1 MIMFR
6 TASLLFSVHTVS
18 LLFLQLSSRLQTSW
32 ATSECTPSCGNI
44 KISSPFRLQ
53 GDPGQCGNKSYE
65 LSCEADGTSQSHQA
79 ILYLFSGKYY
89 VQAINYNNYT
99 IRLLD
104 AGVHKTKGNH
114 FSNPVYSLSFF
125 NFTSSDDPSIKR
137 DTSSDD
143 PYFLS
148 YPYSVYPEPEP
159 YQYVGGVPLTVSLIF
174 LSCTNQMNHSDL
186 FVETAPCIKNTG
198 IHSSS
203 DSSLSTVYSYFM
215 LGRLNDDGSPEDL
228 SPAEWGLSCKI
239 TLMARVSPPPTPT
252 DKYSKSCQGI
262 YKQLAYGFQLSW
274 VRYGCRENCGPDN
287 FCVLTHDNITRFE
300 CYKGMPDLVFLSDPS
315 HSLVIAEDSDF
326 LLYFPPRFMKCNIG
340 LCIVF
345 VRGDHQIVEI
355 IRSIIHKLVPY
366 PVRAAFDYV
375 MLGPYKLLTLFVVF
389 YSGIFAAA
397 KLSIGFPFVI
407 AILIYKWRR
416 RHLSMYDNI
425 EDFLQSN
432 NNLMPVRYSY
442 SEIKKMASGFKDKL
456 GEGGFGT
463 VYKAKLRSG
472 RFVAIKMLSKS
483 KTNGQD
489 FINEVATIGRIH
501 HLNVVRLIGFC
512 VDRSNR
518 ALVYD
523 FMSNGSLDKYIF
535 SQQGAISLSCE
546 KIFEIAVGVARG
558 IQYLHQGCDMRI
570 LHFDLKPHNILLDE
584 NFTAKV
590 SDFGL
595 ARLYPL
601 DNSIVSLTAARG
613 TIGYMAPE
621 LFYKNIG
628 GVSYKADVYSFGM
641 LMLEMAGRRK
651 NLNAAIGHSSEFS
664 QIYFPTWVAD
674 QLNQGKEIEIGD
686 ATEDEMK
693 IIKKMI
699 IVALWCIQMKPI
711 ERPSMSIVVEML
723 EGEIESLQIP
733 PKPFLYPQQ
742 IPVDDVED
750 NLSTTSASRMTESTE
765 INLSADAN

>member
-65 LSCEADGTSQSHQA
+65 ISCEADGTSQSHQA

-99 IRLLD
+99 IRLVD

-114 FSNPVYSLSFF
+114 FSNPVYSLSVF
-125 NFTSSDDPSIKR
+125 NFTSSSVDPYVIKY
-137 DTSSDD
+137 TSSYD

-148 YPYSVYPEPEP
+148 YPYRVYPEPF
-159 YQYVGGVPLTVSLIF
+159 QYGGGDPLTVSLIF

-203 DSSLSTVYSYFM
+203 DASLSTVYSYFM

-274 VRYGCRENCGPDN
+274 VRYGCRENCGPHN
-287 FCVLTHDNITRFE
+287 ICMLTHDNITRFE
-300 CYKGMPDLVFLSDPS
+300 CYKGDGQF
-315 HSLVIAEDSDF
+315 
-326 LLYFPPRFMKCNIG
+326 
-340 LCIVF
+340 
-345 VRGDHQIVEI
+345 VEI

-389 YSGIFAAA
+389 YGGIFAAA

-432 NNLMPVRYSY
+432 SNLMPVRYSY

-463 VYKAKLRSG
+463 VYKAKLCSG
-472 RFVAIKMLSKS
+472 RLVAIKILSKS

-501 HLNVVRLIGFC
+501 HVNVVRLIGFC

-651 NLNAAIGHSSEFS
+651 NLNAAIDHSSEFS
-664 QIYFPTWVAD
+664 HIYFPTWVSD

-711 ERPSMSIVVEML
+711 ERPSMSKVVEML

-742 IPVDDVED
+742 MPVNDVED
-750 NLSTTSASRMTESTE
+750 NLSTTCASRMTQSTE
-765 INLSADAN
+765 INLSADANLVNLYLSISGCKGRETSL

>member
-6 TASLLFSVHTVS
+6 TASLLFAVHTVS
-18 LLFLQLSSRLQTSW
+18 LLFLPLSSRSQTSG
-32 ATSECTPSCGNI
+32 ATSEFTPSCGNI

-53 GDPGQCGNKSYE
+53 GDPGHCGNKSYE
-65 LSCEADGTSQSHQA
+65 LSCEAD
-79 ILYLFSGKYY
+79 
-89 VQAINYNNYT
+89 
-99 IRLLD
+99 
-104 AGVHKTKGNH
+104 
-114 FSNPVYSLSFF
+114 
-125 NFTSSDDPSIKR
+125 
-137 DTSSDD
+137 
-143 PYFLS
+143 
-148 YPYSVYPEPEP
+148 
-159 YQYVGGVPLTVSLIF
+159 
-174 LSCTNQMNHSDL
+174 
-186 FVETAPCIKNTG
+186 APCIKNTG

-215 LGRLNDDGSPEDL
+215 LGRLDDDGYTHRMNPADL
-228 SPAEWGLSCKI
+228 GLSCKI
-239 TLMARVSPPPTPT
+239 TLMVLVSPPPTPT
-252 DKYSKSCQGI
+252 DKYTKSCQGI
-262 YKQLAYGFQLSW
+262 YKQLAYGFEISW
-274 VRYGCRENCGPDN
+274 LDYECTGKNCGQN
-287 FCVLTHDNITRFE
+287 GQCVLNYNKTGVE
-300 CYKGMPDLVFLSDPS
+300 CGYY
-315 HSLVIAEDSDF
+315 IQAETPRYMKIVKPIIQK
-326 LLYFPPRFMKCNIG
+326 LLDAVHPIYEPFNLGKYFPLYYNNKEN
-340 LCIVF
+340 
-345 VRGDHQIVEI
+345 HQ
-355 IRSIIHKLVPY
+355 LV
-366 PVRAAFDYV
+366 VC
-375 MLGPYKLLTLFVVF
+375 VVV
-389 YSGIFAAA
+389 YSGILLAA
-397 KLSIGFPFVI
+397 KLSLGSPFI
-407 AILIYKWRR
+407 AALLMHKWQT

-442 SEIKKMASGFKDKL
+442 SDIKKMANGFKDKL

-463 VYKAKLRSG
+463 VYKAKLCSG
-472 RFVAIKMLSKS
+472 RLVAIKMLSKS

-501 HLNVVRLIGFC
+501 HVNVVRLIGFC

-523 FMSNGSLDKYIF
+523 FMSNGSLEKYIF

-584 NFTAKV
+584 NFTAKI

-651 NLNAAIGHSSEFS
+651 NLNAGIEHSSEFS

-711 ERPSMSIVVEML
+711 ERPSMSKVVEML

>member
-1 MIMFR
+1 MGQYIHKSTSDCLSFSVDVLWIPLWIISVFFSSSFR
-6 TASLLFSVHTVS
+6 ASLAVEEILRSGGDLEFPILCLLHSALWVFDRDGDRHPSS
-18 LLFLQLSSRLQTSW
+18 LPVKFLQLHRGGAVYCVAIGWFTIIIEDISII
-32 ATSECTPSCGNI
+32 I
-44 KISSPFRLQ
+44 KVI
-53 GDPGQCGNKSYE
+53 PGY
-65 LSCEADGTSQSHQA
+65 
-79 ILYLFSGKYY
+79 ILYHVLGLR
-89 VQAINYNNYT
+89 I
-99 IRLLD
+99 
-104 AGVHKTKGNH
+104 
-114 FSNPVYSLSFF
+114 SFF
-125 NFTSSDDPSIKR
+125 KVDQW
-137 DTSSDD
+137 
-143 PYFLS
+143 LLV
-148 YPYSVYPEPEP
+148 SV
-159 YQYVGGVPLTVSLIF
+159 
-174 LSCTNQMNHSDL
+174 
-186 FVETAPCIKNTG
+186 
-198 IHSSS
+198 
-203 DSSLSTVYSYFM
+203 
-215 LGRLNDDGSPEDL
+215 
-228 SPAEWGLSCKI
+228 
-239 TLMARVSPPPTPT
+239 
-252 DKYSKSCQGI
+252 
-262 YKQLAYGFQLSW
+262 
-274 VRYGCRENCGPDN
+274 
-287 FCVLTHDNITRFE
+287 
-300 CYKGMPDLVFLSDPS
+300 
-315 HSLVIAEDSDF
+315 
-326 LLYFPPRFMKCNIG
+326 
-340 LCIVF
+340 
-345 VRGDHQIVEI
+345 
-355 IRSIIHKLVPY
+355 
-366 PVRAAFDYV
+366 
-375 MLGPYKLLTLFVVF
+375 VVDC
-389 YSGIFAAA
+389 GIFAAA

-432 NNLMPVRYSY
+432 SNLMPVRYSY

-472 RFVAIKMLSKS
+472 RLVAIKILSKS

-501 HLNVVRLIGFC
+501 HVNVVRLIGFC

-546 KIFEIAVGVARG
+546 KIFEIAVGVAHG

-601 DNSIVSLTAARG
+601 DKSIVSLTAARG

-651 NLNAAIGHSSEFS
+651 NLNAAIDHSSEFS
-664 QIYFPTWVAD
+664 QMYFPTRVSD

-711 ERPSMSIVVEML
+711 ERPSMSKVVEML

-742 IPVDDVED
+742 IPEDDVED
-750 NLSTTSASRMTESTE
+750 NLSTTCASRMTESTE
-765 INLSADAN
+765 IINLIADGN

>member
-1 MIMFR
+1 MFR
-6 TASLLFSVHTVS
+6 TASLLFAVHTVS
-18 LLFLQLSSRLQTSW
+18 LLFLPLSSRSQTSG

-44 KISSPFRLQ
+44 KIRSPFRLQ
-53 GDPGQCGNKSYE
+53 GDPGHCGNKSYE
-65 LSCEADGTSQSHQA
+65 LSCEADGTGQSHQA
-79 ILYLFSGKYY
+79 ILYLYSGKYY

-99 IRLLD
+99 IRLVD
-104 AGVHKTKGNH
+104 AGVHKTEDNY
-114 FSNPVYSLSFF
+114 FSNPVYPLTRF
-125 NFTSSDDPSIKR
+125 NFSPDCNSDDLY
-137 DTSSDD
+137 T
-143 PYFLS
+143 LS
-148 YPYSVYPEPEP
+148 YPYFASPDKRSGCKY
-159 YQYVGGVPLTVSLIF
+159 LTVPLIF

-186 FVETAPCIKNTG
+186 LVETAACIKNTG

-215 LGRLNDDGSPEDL
+215 LGRLDDDGSPEYLNPADL
-228 SPAEWGLSCKI
+228 GLSCTI
-239 TLMARVSPPPTPT
+239 TLMALVSPPPTPT

-274 VRYGCRENCGPDN
+274 LGYGCANTKCGPDESCALN
-287 FCVLTHDNITRFE
+287 LNMTGLE
-300 CYKGMPDLVFLSDPS
+300 CRSYSK
-315 HSLVIAEDSDF
+315 EDSQ
-326 LLYFPPRFMKCNIG
+326 
-340 LCIVF
+340 F
-345 VRGDHQIVEI
+345 VKI
-355 IRSIIHKLVPY
+355 IKSIIHPVAQFGLRNHGNLYDGRLY
-366 PVRAAFDYV
+366 PQLQFCVR
-375 MLGPYKLLTLFVVF
+375 F
-389 YSGIFAAA
+389 YSGVFQAV
-397 KLSIGFPFVI
+397 KLSVGLPFI
-407 AILIYKWRR
+407 TALLIYKWRR
-416 RHLSMYDNI
+416 RHFSMYDNI

-432 NNLMPVRYSY
+432 NNLMPIRYSY

-472 RFVAIKMLSKS
+472 RLVAIKILSKS

-501 HLNVVRLIGFC
+501 HVNVVRLIGFC

-523 FMSNGSLDKYIF
+523 FMSNGSLEKYIF

-558 IQYLHQGCDMRI
+558 IQYLHQGCDMQI

-651 NLNAAIGHSSEFS
+651 NLNADIPSKEIS
-664 QIYFPTWVAD
+664 QIYFPTWVSD

-693 IIKKMI
+693 VIKKMI
-699 IVALWCIQMKPI
+699 IVALWCIQMKPT
-711 ERPSMSIVVEML
+711 ERPSMSKVVEML

-742 IPVDDVED
+742 MPVDDVEE
-750 NLSTTSASRMTESTE
+750 N
-765 INLSADAN
+765 

>member
-18 LLFLQLSSRLQTSW
+18 LLFLLLSSRSQTSG

-44 KISSPFRLQ
+44 EISSPFRLQ
-53 GDPGQCGNKSYE
+53 GDPGHCGNKSYE

-79 ILYLFSGKYY
+79 ILYLYSGKYY

-99 IRLLD
+99 IRLVD
-104 AGVHKTKGNH
+104 AGVHKTEDNY
-114 FSNPVYSLSFF
+114 FSNPVYPLTVF
-125 NFTSSDDPSIKR
+125 NFSTYFND
-137 DTSSDD
+137 DD
-143 PYFLS
+143 PYTLS
-148 YPYSVYPEPEP
+148 YYYFKSPDMGYRDKY
-159 YQYVGGVPLTVSLIF
+159 LTVPLIF
-174 LSCTNQMNHSDL
+174 LSCTNQMNYSDL
-186 FVETAPCIKNTG
+186 LVETAPCIKNTG

-215 LGRLNDDGSPEDL
+215 LGRLDDDL
-228 SPAEWGLSCKI
+228 SPADLGLSCKI
-239 TLMARVSPPPTPT
+239 TLMALVSPPPTPT

-274 VRYGCRENCGPDN
+274 IRYGCAEKCWGLEYDDCALNLN
-287 FCVLTHDNITRFE
+287 TTAVE
-300 CYKGMPDLVFLSDPS
+300 CFAK
-315 HSLVIAEDSDF
+315 EDSQ
-326 LLYFPPRFMKCNIG
+326 
-340 LCIVF
+340 F
-345 VRGDHQIVEI
+345 VKI
-355 IRSIIHKLVPY
+355 IKSIIDKLVPSGLRFY
-366 PVRAAFDYV
+366 RGGLYRELKV
-375 MLGPYKLLTLFVVF
+375 FVVF
-389 YSGIFAAA
+389 YSGVFQAV
-397 KLSIGFPFVI
+397 KLSVGLPII
-407 AILIYKWRR
+407 TALLIYKWRR

-432 NNLMPVRYSY
+432 NNLMPIRYSY

-472 RFVAIKMLSKS
+472 RLVAIKMLSKS

-501 HLNVVRLIGFC
+501 HVNVVRLIGFC

-523 FMSNGSLDKYIF
+523 FMSNGSLEKYIF

-558 IQYLHQGCDMRI
+558 IQYLHQGCDMQI

-651 NLNAAIGHSSEFS
+651 NLNADIPSKEIS
-664 QIYFPTWVAD
+664 QIYFPTWVSD

-693 IIKKMI
+693 VIKKMI
-699 IVALWCIQMKPI
+699 IVALWCIQMKPT
-711 ERPSMSIVVEML
+711 ERPSMSKVVEML

-742 IPVDDVED
+742 MPVDDVEE
-750 NLSTTSASRMTESTE
+750 N
-765 INLSADAN
+765 

>member
-6 TASLLFSVHTVS
+6 TASLLFAVHTVS
-18 LLFLQLSSRLQTSW
+18 LLFLPLSSRSQTSG
-32 ATSECTPSCGNI
+32 ATSECTPSCANI

-53 GDPGQCGNKSYE
+53 GDPGHCGDKSYE
-65 LSCEADGTSQSHQA
+65 LSCEADRTSQSHHA
-79 ILYLFSGKYY
+79 VLYLFSGKYY

-99 IRLLD
+99 IRLVD
-104 AGVHKTKGNH
+104 AGVHKTKDNY
-114 FSNPVYSLSFF
+114 FSNPVYPLAVF
-125 NFTSSDDPSIKR
+125 NFSS
-137 DTSSDD
+137 
-143 PYFLS
+143 YFT
-148 YPYSVYPEPEP
+148 PYSLHYSHFNPPDKRYEQDEK
-159 YQYVGGVPLTVSLIF
+159 YLTVPLIF
-174 LSCTNQMNHSDL
+174 LSCTNQKNYSDL

-203 DSSLSTVYSYFM
+203 DPSLSTVYSYFM
-215 LGRLNDDGSPEDL
+215 LGRLNDYGHPEVL
-228 SPAEWGLSCKI
+228 SPADWGLSCKI
-239 TLMARVSPPPTPT
+239 TLMALVSPPPTPT
-252 DKYSKSCQGI
+252 DKYSKTCQGI
-262 YKQLAYGFQLSW
+262 YKQLAYGFELSW
-274 VRYGCRENCGPDN
+274 LGYGCANTKCGPDESCALN
-287 FCVLTHDNITRFE
+287 LNMTGLE
-300 CYKGMPDLVFLSDPS
+300 CRSYS
-315 HSLVIAEDSDF
+315 
-326 LLYFPPRFMKCNIG
+326 RFMK
-340 LCIVF
+340 
-345 VRGDHQIVEI
+345 I
-355 IRSIIHKLVPY
+355 IRFITSRILYLLPSLSNYRYYHFDMDYQLLLVS
-366 PVRAAFDYV
+366 
-375 MLGPYKLLTLFVVF
+375 VVI
-389 YSGIFAAA
+389 YSGVFQAV
-397 KLSIGFPFVI
+397 KLSFGLPFI
-407 AILIYKWRR
+407 TALLIYKWRR
-416 RHLSMYDNI
+416 RHFSMYDNI
-425 EDFLQSN
+425 EDFLQSD
-432 NNLMPVRYSY
+432 NNLVPVRYSY

-472 RFVAIKMLSKS
+472 RLVAIKILSKS

-489 FINEVATIGRIH
+489 FINEVATIGRIRH
-501 HLNVVRLIGFC
+501 VNVVRLIGFC
-512 VDRSNR
+512 VDHSNR
-518 ALVYD
+518 ALIYD

-558 IQYLHQGCDMRI
+558 IQYLHQGCNMRI

-584 NFTAKV
+584 NFTAKI

-651 NLNAAIGHSSEFS
+651 NLNAAIDHSSEFS
-664 QIYFPTWVAD
+664 QIYFPTWVSD

-711 ERPSMSIVVEML
+711 ERPSMSKVVQML

-733 PKPFLYPQQ
+733 PKPYLYPQQ

-750 NLSTTSASRMTESTE
+750 NLSATHASRMTESTE

>member
-1 MIMFR
+1 M
-6 TASLLFSVHTVS
+6 LLTMSFFFWLLLIFVEVDVVHGGVGLENCTETRC
-18 LLFLQLSSRLQTSW
+18 SSDGPAIQF
-32 ATSECTPSCGNI
+32 
-44 KISSPFRLQ
+44 PFRLKGTQPVHCGYQ
-53 GDPGQCGNKSYE
+53 GFD
-65 LSCEADGTSQSHQA
+65 
-79 ILYLFSGKYY
+79 
-89 VQAINYNNYT
+89 
-99 IRLLD
+99 
-104 AGVHKTKGNH
+104 
-114 FSNPVYSLSFF
+114 
-125 NFTSSDDPSIKR
+125 
-137 DTSSDD
+137 
-143 PYFLS
+143 
-148 YPYSVYPEPEP
+148 
-159 YQYVGGVPLTVSLIF
+159 
-174 LSCTNQMNHSDL
+174 LSCTNDNQTLLEMPSSSKL
-186 FVETAPCIKNTG
+186 FVSEIDYISQEIKAYNPELDCLDRDIFYHG
-198 IHSSS
+198 SSS
-203 DSSLSTVYSYFM
+203 TFKYAGNASLFSCPPSTVRDQYITPYPYNYNRC
-215 LGRLNDDGSPEDL
+215 LARL
-228 SPAEWGLSCKI
+228 SPCHGNPGNHIYAYAIGLGCSIDNIPLVSCTK
-239 TLMARVSPPPTPT
+239 VH
-252 DKYSKSCQGI
+252 D
-262 YKQLAYGFQLSW
+262 YKDAFAY
-274 VRYGCRENCGPDN
+274 RDN
-287 FCVLTHDNITRFE
+287 FSYMSLHWSIPPCQHCEENGKLCRLKNEFTNQTDPQTQCLDVLKAKDTW
-300 CYKGMPDLVFLSDPS
+300 LV
-315 HSLVIAEDSDF
+315 
-326 LLYFPPRFMKCNIG
+326 K
-340 LCIVF
+340 
-345 VRGDHQIVEI
+345 I
-355 IRSIIHKLVPY
+355 IRSLIHKFNVNNVGAITKY
-366 PVRAAFDYV
+366 PSHGLHF
-375 MLGPYKLLTLFVVF
+375 LNHTGVF
-389 YSGIFAAA
+389 QAV
-397 KLSIGFPFVI
+397 KLSFGLPFLT
-407 AILIYKWRR
+407 ALLIYKWRK
-416 RHLSMYDNI
+416 RHFSMYDNI

-432 NNLMPVRYSY
+432 NNLMPIRYSY

-472 RFVAIKMLSKS
+472 RLVAIKMLSKS

-501 HLNVVRLIGFC
+501 HVNVVRLIGFC

-523 FMSNGSLDKYIF
+523 FMSNGSLDKHIF

-558 IQYLHQGCDMRI
+558 IQYLHQGCGMRI

-601 DNSIVSLTAARG
+601 DNSTVSLTAARG

-651 NLNAAIGHSSEFS
+651 NLNAAIDHSSEFS
-664 QIYFPTWVAD
+664 QMYFPTWVSD

-711 ERPSMSIVVEML
+711 ERPSMSKVVEML

-742 IPVDDVED
+742 IPEDDVED
-750 NLSTTSASRMTESTE
+750 NLSTTCASRMTESTE
-765 INLSADAN
+765 IINLIADGN